1 VKQISAPQP
10 LTRRVGLFGGT
21 FDPIH
26 EGHLALA
33 RRFTEL
39 LDLTELVLLPAGQP
53 WQKPEV
59 SAAQHRLAMTRAAA
73 ASLALPGVTV
83 TVDTDEIEHDGPTYT
98 VETLRRF
105 RARAGNADCS
115 LTLLMGADQL
125 LHLDSWQAWRELFEL
140 AHLGVAS
147 RPGFDF
153 AALPH
158 DVAAEVAGRRAAPAA
173 LAATPHG
180 HVVID
185 EQLAY
190 DVSATEIRRQIR
202 ACREAR
208 EGGAHAAAAEV
219 SAARASGTHTTAPVP
234 AAVWDYILQHHLYHG

>member
-1 VKQISAPQP
+1 VTQAFAPRA
-10 LTRRVGLFGGT
+10 RRVGLFGGT

-26 EGHLALA
+26 DGHLALA
-33 RRFTEL
+33 RRFAAL

-59 SAAQHRLAMTRAAA
+59 SAAKHRLAMTRAAA
-73 ASLALPGVTV
+73 GSLVLPGVTV
-83 TVDTDEIEHDGPTYT
+83 SVDTDEIEHDGPTYT
-98 VETLRRF
+98 VETLRRW
-105 RARAGNADCS
+105 RARNGGDCS

-125 LHLDSWQAWRELFEL
+125 LHLDSWQFWRELFEL
-140 AHLGVAS
+140 AHIGVAS

-153 AALPH
+153 AALPQEVA
-158 DVAAEVAGRRAAPAA
+158 DEVAARRAAPAT
-173 LAATPHG
+173 LAASSHG

-185 EQLAY
+185 ESLAY

-202 ACREAR
+202 ACRAAYR
-208 EGGAHAAAAEV
+208 TAGADTGH
-219 SAARASGTHTTAPVP
+219 SAPRTATEASGTPPAAPVP

>member
-1 VKQISAPQP
+1 VTQDFAPRARA
-10 LTRRVGLFGGT
+10 RRVGLFGGT

-33 RRFTEL
+33 RRFAAL

-59 SAAQHRLAMTRAAA
+59 SAAEHRLAMTRAAA
-73 ASLALPGVTV
+73 ASLVLPGVTV
-83 TVDTDEIEHDGPTYT
+83 SVDTDEIEHDGPTYT
-98 VETLRRF
+98 VETLRRW
-105 RARAGNADCS
+105 RARNGGDCS

-125 LHLDSWQAWRELFEL
+125 LHLDTWQHWRELFEL
-140 AHLGVAS
+140 AHIGVAS

-153 AALPH
+153 SALPPQ
-158 DVAAEVAGRRAAPAA
+158 VAAEVAARRAAPAT
-173 LAATPHG
+173 LAASAHG

-185 EQLAY
+185 ESLAY

-202 ACREAR
+202 AC
-208 EGGAHAAAAEV
+208 AAAQ
-219 SAARASGTHTTAPVP
+219 AAAHETGPATPPAAAPVP

>member
-1 VKQISAPQP
+1 M
-10 LTRRVGLFGGT
+10 GLFGGT

-26 EGHLALA
+26 DGHLALA
-33 RRFTEL
+33 RRFAEL

-59 SAAQHRLAMTRAAA
+59 SAAVHRLAMTRAAA
-73 ASLALPGVTV
+73 ASLVLPGVTV

-105 RARAGNADCS
+105 RAREGNADCS
-115 LTLLMGADQL
+115 LALLMGADQL
-125 LHLDSWQAWRELFEL
+125 LHLDSWQGWRELFAL

-158 DVAAEVAGRRAAPAA
+158 EVAAEVAGRRAAPAA
-173 LAATPHG
+173 LAATPYG

-190 DVSATEIRRQIR
+190 DVSATEIRHRIR
-202 ACREAR
+202 ACRDAGE
-208 EGGAHAAAAEV
+208 
-219 SAARASGTHTTAPVP
+219 SGTHTAAPLP